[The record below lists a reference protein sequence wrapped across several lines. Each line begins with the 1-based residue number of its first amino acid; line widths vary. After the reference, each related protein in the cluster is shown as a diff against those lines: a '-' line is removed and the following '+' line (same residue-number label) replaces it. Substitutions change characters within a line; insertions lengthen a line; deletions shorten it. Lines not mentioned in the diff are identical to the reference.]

1 MEYALKLGW
10 TVNIFYEDLNK
21 WYVVEMTHP
30 NYSRWVMYPTSFS
43 ECGMIVH
50 EHAKYIQSKHLRLE

>member
-10 TVNIFYEDLNK
+10 TINIFYENLNK

-30 NYSRWVMYPTSFS
+30 NYPRWVFTQPVLMTV
-43 ECGMIVH
+43 E
-50 EHAKYIQSKHLRLE
+50 